1 MKIIDVLNKVHNVG
15 YLMISKHNNPNNPDS
30 DVVFKIFSIEEG
42 LLLKEYQYEFDW
54 FEMTIHMG
62 KVCIEFNL

>member
-1 MKIIDVLNKVHNVG
+1 MKIIDILNKVHNVG
-15 YLMISKHNNPNNPDS
+15 YIMISKHNNPNNPDS

-42 LLLKEYQYEFDW
+42 LLIKEHQYEFDW
-54 FEMTIHMG
+54 FQMTIHMS

>member
-1 MKIIDVLNKVHNVG
+1 MKIIDILNKVHNVG
-15 YLMISKHNNPNNPDS
+15 YIMISKHNNPNNPDS
-30 DVVFKIFSIEEG
+30 DIESKIVSVEEG

-54 FEMTIHMG
+54 FEMTIYMG